1 MMTMN
6 KLDYYRA
13 VLFGVVIGVIFL
25 TGFYVFTQEDKPNQQ
40 PITPKSNFE
49 VVDTY
54 KGCDIIRWNNHQL
67 AQYKYFL
74 DCRK

>member
-1 MMTMN
+1 MN

-13 VLFGVVIGVIFL
+13 VLLGGVLATFFL
-25 TGFYVFTQEDKPNQQ
+25 SMFYVFTQDEPNKQ

-54 KGCDIIRWNNHQL
+54 KGCDVVRWTKSNL
-67 AQYKYFL
+67 AEYKYFL
-74 DCRK
+74 YCEKNK